1 MAVSCRLRTA
11 AVAAWEFRVRSARE
25 VVALLAGCLIAA
37 CGSNGGEGRP
47 DIASGAP
54 PTVELRRAV
63 PSDARMMG
71 EPTDGVSMAPA
82 RPGID
87 LPSVGEA
94 TLIAYSYSMSL
105 ELPARNVVA
114 LRDAHLAACTAAG
127 PRKCQV
133 LGSGSSVMGEDQ
145 VTAELRLR
153 GEPQWLATFR
163 AAVESDAAKSE
174 GRVISSAIGSEDLTR
189 QIVDTEATLRAQTT
203 LRDRLRELLA
213 KHQGKLADLLEVE
226 RELARVQG
234 EIDSRTSQLAV
245 MRARVA
251 MSDLSVT
258 YVSRA
263 VLVGD
268 RTGDPTLQAL
278 LDFVDIVSHSF
289 ASVIRFVA
297 GVLPWLLVIAPIAWL
312 LRRWWRRRRWPA

>member
-1 MAVSCRLRTA
+1 
-11 AVAAWEFRVRSARE
+11 
-25 VVALLAGCLIAA
+25 
-37 CGSNGGEGRP
+37 
-47 DIASGAP
+47 
-54 PTVELRRAV
+54 
-63 PSDARMMG
+63 
-71 EPTDGVSMAPA
+71 
-82 RPGID
+82 
-87 LPSVGEA
+87 
-94 TLIAYSYSMSL
+94 
-105 ELPARNVVA
+105 
-114 LRDAHLAACTAAG
+114 
-127 PRKCQV
+127 
-133 LGSGSSVMGEDQ
+133 
-145 VTAELRLR
+145 
-153 GEPQWLATFR
+153 
-163 AAVESDAAKSE
+163 VESDAAKSE